1 MAKKTI
7 SLGLWSDEL
16 RAALHSV
23 FGDFTI
29 FPLGAVPKRD
39 SHGEVRLISDHTRSG
54 LNAVTDLTSFRH
66 ALTAFQDVAR
76 FLERGY
82 SFAVADV
89 SSAFAN
95 LPLHPSLW
103 PHFMFRFFAA
113 PSDDVDTLFMHLHGD
128 YGHALCQEHHGI
140 YFSRKLWCRW
150 RKR

>member
-1 MAKKTI
+1 MSCARHYTR
-7 SLGLWSDEL
+7 SLGTSQSFPWAPCPRETHMEVSSDL
-16 RAALHSV
+16 RSHEVGSQCSDRSYKLPPFVNCLS
-23 FGDFTI
+23 GRDEI
-29 FPLGAVPKRD
+29 FRA
-39 SHGEVRLISDHTRSG
+39 RL
-54 LNAVTDLTSFRH
+54 
-66 ALTAFQDVAR
+66 
-76 FLERGY
+76 Y

>member
-54 LNAVTDLTSFRH
+54 LNAVTDRTSFRH
-66 ALTAFQDVAR
+66 SLTAFQDVAR

-103 PHFMFRFFAA
+103 PHFKLRFFAA
-113 PSDDVDTLFMHLHGD
+113 PSDDVEPFSCMCMEIMVMR
-128 YGHALCQEHHGI
+128 LCQERGI